1 MATLRDIK
9 KRIRAVINTK
19 QITKAMEMVAAARLR
34 RAQMLVEQSRPYSE
48 KMRLILEQ
56 ISSASTEFSHSFFE
70 KRQVEN
76 RILVVMTSDR
86 GLCGSYNTNILRRAM
101 EIVRTSEIKP
111 RLVVVGK
118 KAREFF
124 KRRDVEILKVW
135 EGMGGKMD
143 YEVARELTSYLI
155 EQWESGQADLIE
167 MLYTSF
173 LTTSSFRVGVSAFLP
188 IEPPET
194 DESTSRD
201 YIFEPDPQYIYD
213 TLMPAYA
220 LTIVQMALADAI
232 ASEHGTRM
240 IAMNLAT
247 KNAEEMIDSLTL
259 SYNKARQAAITSELL
274 EIVSGAEA
282 LKG

>member
-9 KRIRAVINTK
+9 KRIRAVVNTK

-34 RAQMLVEQSRPYSE
+34 RAQQLVEQSRPYSE

-56 ISSASTEFSHSFFE
+56 ISSASTEFRHSFFE
-70 KRQVEN
+70 KREIRN
-76 RILVVMTSDR
+76 KILVVMASDR
-86 GLCGSYNTNILRRAM
+86 GLCGSYNSNVFRKASEILRN
-101 EIVRTSEIKP
+101 SEVKP
-111 RLVVVGK
+111 RLVIVGR
-118 KAREFF
+118 KAREYFR
-124 KRRDVEILKVW
+124 RRDVEILKVW

-143 YEVARELTSYLI
+143 YEVARELTTWLI
-155 EQWESGQADLIE
+155 DQWETGKADQIE

-173 LTTSSFRVGVSAFLP
+173 LSMSSFRVGVSTFLP
-188 IEPPET
+188 IEPPQT
-194 DESTSRD
+194 DETTSRD

-220 LTIVQMALADAI
+220 LTIIQMALADAI

>member
-56 ISSASTEFSHSFFE
+56 ISSASTDFSHPFFE
-70 KRQVEN
+70 KRKVEK

-86 GLCGSYNTNILRRAM
+86 GLCGSYNTNVLRRTM

-111 RLVVVGK
+111 RLVIVGK
-118 KAREFF
+118 KAREFL

-155 EQWESGQADLIE
+155 EQWESGEADLIE

-173 LTTSSFRVGVSAFLP
+173 LSMSSFRVGVSTFLP
-188 IEPPET
+188 VEPPET
-194 DESTSRD
+194 DEKTSRD

-220 LTIVQMALADAI
+220 LTVVQMALADAI